1 MKLRLLLCLLLALPT
16 SALARDAKAAEVGL
30 DARDSADIGTAA
42 LRHLLKQPEGS
53 IDLARAKVTIDHM
66 ADPTVDIEGT
76 LRQLDQWAAK
86 VNARFPIGASNKLKM
101 DLLISTLYQPGPW
114 NDHRPFSYDYT
125 DPFGKDLKN
134 TLLSTYLA
142 TRKGQCVIMPV
153 AFVLLG
159 QKLGLP
165 VTMTTAP
172 YHLIVKY
179 GDEEQ
184 GQWTNLEATS
194 GFFRADTMYERTL
207 HISAEATK
215 HDTYLRPYTQRES
228 IALFATATL
237 APTHKVK
244 RQPELLLQ
252 VTDLIL
258 EANPKD
264 VIAMTLRGDAYYAL
278 IEQRFMRKYPTAQQ
292 IPAAQREEYLSYIRK
307 NEEWYAKA
315 AALGWREWTEPQRAD
330 YVKHFMNMKSNSEQG
345 SM

>member
-1 MKLRLLLCLLLALPT
+1 MKTRLLLWFLLALPL
-16 SALARDAKAAEVGL
+16 SLLARDAATSGITFDAAAST
-30 DARDSADIGTAA
+30 DPNTAT
-42 LRHLLKQPEGS
+42 LRRLLAQPEGS
-53 IDLARAKVTIDHM
+53 IDLARAKVTIDHL
-66 ADPTVDIEGT
+66 ADPSVDIEGT

-86 VNARFPIGASNKLKM
+86 VNARFPVGASNKLKM

-114 NDHRPFSYDYT
+114 NDHRPFSYDYA

-159 QKLGLP
+159 QRLGLP

-172 YHLIVKY
+172 YHLIAKY

-215 HDTYLRPYTQRES
+215 HNTYLR
-228 IALFATATL
+228 
-237 APTHKVK
+237 
-244 RQPELLLQ
+244 
-252 VTDLIL
+252 LIL
-258 EANPKD
+258 PPILGHPPK
-264 VIAMTLRGDAYYAL
+264 
-278 IEQRFMRKYPTAQQ
+278 QRVLVRTVP
-292 IPAAQREEYLSYIRK
+292 
-307 NEEWYAKA
+307 
-315 AALGWREWTEPQRAD
+315 G
-330 YVKHFMNMKSNSEQG
+330 
-345 SM
+345 